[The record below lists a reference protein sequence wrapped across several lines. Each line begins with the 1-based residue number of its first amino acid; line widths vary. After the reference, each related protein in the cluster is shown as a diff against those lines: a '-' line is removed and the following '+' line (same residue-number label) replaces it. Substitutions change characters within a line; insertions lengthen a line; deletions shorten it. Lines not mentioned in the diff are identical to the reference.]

1 MAFIGID
8 LGTTFSEAAIAMKED
23 QQIKTQICHGVIS
36 HSECISSSV
45 CFPRDDDGNKAPLVG
60 DMIDGN
66 YLDPKGAPGDTMV
79 KEIKRLMGKRK
90 SAITTPSGKRLEP
103 EAISALILKY
113 VKHCAETDFGESVTD
128 AVITVPAYFG
138 DKERTATKQAG
149 RIAGLN
155 VRALINEP
163 TAAALA
169 FGAHKKL
176 RGRILVYDLGGGT
189 FDVTLMDCLD
199 NNFTIIGTSG
209 DKMLGGHEFTQEI
222 YDFLLSDMKDKY
234 DYVPNN
240 TELRRYE
247 SDWWDGCELAKR
259 KLSVRATAAITYV
272 IDGSPCVTT
281 ITRAQFNAMTAPLLR
296 KTQVRIEKLLKD
308 TNKLLKDTKKT
319 WESTDEITWESIDE
333 IIMVGGSTYMAMI
346 PEMLER
352 ISGGKKPIR
361 NEPQLDV
368 VKGAAIYARQLEFGD
383 KAMRD
388 TEGTSSLI
396 TLADVTSKSLGA
408 RVYKG
413 DTDILIN
420 SIIIKKNTPIP
431 TEKSDIFEVRN
442 DGQTSSL
449 VTVLEGESS
458 DPKRCTLI
466 GQGTINRPPYEKGH
480 ELEYVYRYDVDQLI
494 HVEVFDHGSGY
505 KGDKLG
511 EFDIKRNGNLSEQE
525 VQELVQWA
533 SCIDFG

>member
-45 CFPRDDDGNKAPLVG
+45 CFPRDDAGNKAPLVG

-79 KEIKRLMGKRK
+79 KEIKRLMGRRK
-90 SAITTPSGKRLEP
+90 SAITTPSGKMLEP

-113 VKHCAETDFGESVTD
+113 VKHCAETDFGEDVTD

-155 VRALINEP
+155 VRALLNEP

-199 NNFTIIGTSG
+199 NKFTIIGTSG

-247 SDWWDGCELAKR
+247 SDWWGGCELAKR
-259 KLSVRATAAITYV
+259 KLSVRATATITYV

-281 ITRAQFNAMTAPLLR
+281 ITRAQFNKMTAPLLR
-296 KTQVRIEKLLKD
+296 KTQVRIA
-308 TNKLLKDTKKT
+308 KLLKDTKKT
-319 WESTDEITWESIDE
+319 WESINE

-383 KAMRD
+383 KAMED
-388 TEGTSSLI
+388 TEGTSPFI
-396 TLADVTSKSLGA
+396 TLTDVTSKTLGTEL
-408 RVYKG
+408 YKD
-413 DTDILIN
+413 DTDILYNEKMIERN
-420 SIIIKKNTPIP
+420 STLPAHGICHPK
-431 TEKSDIFEVRN
+431 VRN
-442 DGQTSSL
+442 SGQTSSL
-449 VTVLEGESS
+449 ITVLEGESS
-458 DPKRCTLI
+458 DPKLCTPI
-466 GQGTINRPPYEKGH
+466 GEGTINRPPYKKGH

-505 KGDKLG
+505 KGEKLG

>member
-45 CFPRDDDGNKAPLVG
+45 CFPRDDAGNKAPLVG

-79 KEIKRLMGKRK
+79 KEIKRLMGRRK
-90 SAITTPSGKRLEP
+90 SAITTPSGKMLEP

-113 VKHCAETDFGESVTD
+113 VKHCAETDFGEDVTD

-155 VRALINEP
+155 VRALLNEP

-199 NNFTIIGTSG
+199 NKFTIIGTSG

-247 SDWWDGCELAKR
+247 SDWWGGCELAKR
-259 KLSVRATAAITYV
+259 KLSVRATATITYV

-281 ITRAQFNAMTAPLLR
+281 ITRAQFNKMTAPLLR
-296 KTQVRIEKLLKD
+296 KTQVRIA
-308 TNKLLKDTKKT
+308 KLLKDTKKT
-319 WESTDEITWESIDE
+319 WESINE

-383 KAMRD
+383 KAMED
-388 TEGTSSLI
+388 TEGTSSFI
-396 TLADVTSKSLGA
+396 TLTDVTSKTLGTEL
-408 RVYKG
+408 YKD
-413 DTDILIN
+413 DTDILYNEKMIERN
-420 SIIIKKNTPIP
+420 STLPAHGICHPK
-431 TEKSDIFEVRN
+431 VRN
-442 DGQTSSL
+442 SGQTSSL
-449 VTVLEGESS
+449 ITVLEGESS
-458 DPKRCTLI
+458 DPKLCTPI
-466 GQGTINRPPYEKGH
+466 GEGTINRPPYKKGH

-505 KGDKLG
+505 KGEKLG

>member
-45 CFPRDDDGNKAPLVG
+45 CFPRDDAGNKAPLVG

-79 KEIKRLMGKRK
+79 KEIKRLMGRRK
-90 SAITTPSGKRLEP
+90 SAITTPSGKMLEP

-113 VKHCAETDFGESVTD
+113 VKHCAETDFGEDVTD

-155 VRALINEP
+155 VRALLNEP

-247 SDWWDGCELAKR
+247 SDWWGGCELAKR
-259 KLSVRATAAITYV
+259 KLSVRATATITYV

-281 ITRAQFNAMTAPLLR
+281 ITRAQFNKMTAPLLR
-296 KTQVRIEKLLKD
+296 KTQVRIAKLLE
-308 TNKLLKDTKKT
+308 DTKK
-319 WESTDEITWESIDE
+319 TWESIDE

-383 KAMRD
+383 KAMED
-388 TEGTSSLI
+388 TEGTSPLI
-396 TLADVTSKSLGA
+396 TLTDVTSKSLGA

-420 SIIIKKNTPIP
+420 SIIINKNTSIP
-431 TEKSDIFEVRN
+431 TERSDIFEVRN

-458 DPKRCTLI
+458 DPKLCTLI
-466 GQGTINRPPYEKGH
+466 GQGTINRPPYKKGH

-494 HVEVFDHGSGY
+494 HVEVFDYGPGY
-505 KGDKLG
+505 RGEKLG
-511 EFDIKRNGNLSEQE
+511 EFDIKRNENLSEQE

-533 SCIDFG
+533 SGINFG